1 MKDRING
8 RINQKL
14 IRIITILIIVAVM
27 LLPRQKVYA
36 DSNFTSYY
44 SQHTFAGDEGF
55 DSGEANCVCQST
67 SGYIWIGTDN
77 GIYRYDGSE
86 FTLFPL
92 DSNEDGTKYSINCI
106 YHTSDDKLYVGTDN
120 YGLYVYD
127 NGSFHRVSETYN
139 LGVSTINAMYE
150 DEENQLWLASSSGIY
165 RLTSDGVQIVDDEGI
180 SGYNI
185 GNISGYKGTIY
196 AIANNDVLIRVEDG
210 DEVTVTSKA
219 NYGIDD
225 INSLYVDSDGTRYY
239 GSAGYSILM
248 VTNRGKVSVI
258 NTGSLHGINKIY
270 NDGDKIW
277 ILADDG
283 VGYITSEKK
292 IVNVESLR
300 FNESMSDMIKDFEGN
315 YWFTSYRKGLLFLE
329 QSKFQNVTMKYGID
343 SSIVNCVTSYNG
355 NIFIGTDEGLY
366 VVDSKERLVSGSDN
380 ELVSKLYGISI
391 RDLYVDSGDKL
402 WIATYKIYGV
412 IRVDRN
418 WQYKSFSRGESSLAS
433 NSVNC
438 ITEISPGSVAVGTE
452 YGISIIASDEV
463 VKNITRMDGLDN
475 PDIVSLYSSED
486 GEIYAGS
493 NGAGMYIIN
502 RDYKVSGMTLD
513 GNQKMSVVTTMV
525 RGSSGLWIGTDN
537 GLYYKEGAVRQITTV
552 DNTNSIY
559 DMVLDSAGYLWIFGS
574 KGLYRY
580 YEKDILSSASPEYI
594 CFTKNDGIISG
605 ITEKSTNYVSSS
617 GTVYVCC
624 DEGLCKINLDDE
636 YVNEI
641 APKVRVAAVEVDGKD
656 YPVSDLDGQID
667 VPKNMNRITIRFSVL
682 SYVNRADIN
691 VDYYLEGFESEKR
704 TLSGTDKMEVEYTN
718 LEGGTYKFVL
728 TARNA
733 DGVECEQPL
742 TFVIDKELGFFE
754 TNLAKML
761 VVILIL
767 LFILICIVVARSIFR
782 TLRKQNEQVEELS
795 KKSEE
800 AEKSNQAK
808 NDYVN
813 YLNHEIRT
821 PLNNII
827 SISELA
833 MRGCQDTQSDEYI
846 QYSRLYSAGRE
857 ILDMSDGISR
867 LSNLKDDIIEPEFK
881 QYFASDLIEELSD
894 EFKGLIN
901 RDLIALKVSIEDKI
915 PNGLIGDMQAIR
927 EIMEN
932 VFAWSANTTKE
943 GYISI
948 DVDWHM
954 ARKAESDA
962 HEQDADVE
970 DHVEYAEYIDE
981 PETEISRIFDSDHD
995 EIYLD
1000 FKLSDTGLGVKE
1012 ERLDTMFELDD
1023 SYERSD
1029 IGMFRV
1035 SLGLAIAKELVRL
1048 LDGDISVESI
1058 YGAGTTIRFS
1068 VRQSVFDY
1076 SYVNYNERKRKEMAR
1091 RNANSHLWLPD
1102 VKILIVDD
1110 SEIGLQ
1116 VEKTIFDTYGLS
1128 CDTATS
1134 GFDAL
1139 DKVMVNSYDMV
1150 FIDTVMPVMDGI
1162 DTVREIRNLD
1172 GEEFK
1177 KMPIVALSANTVD
1190 TSREE
1195 ILTSG
1200 FNDIIVKPIELD
1212 QAESMLRTYVS
1223 DDKVKEKNTAI
1234 SQTEDD
1240 ISYMEDAVILRRFIA
1255 VEDTVRVMGG
1265 SFRTFNTFVRNY
1277 KEEYQDEVQML
1288 RTYIDD
1294 DVRRYKN
1301 IIHDIKSSSANIG
1314 AYGIERKAA
1323 NLESAINIGNQQY
1336 ARDNTRDFVAM
1347 MNDFFK
1353 QIEKYM
1359 SKINHEDV
1367 VVEKEYRDG
1376 INKGKLKE
1384 IRAFLRAGDREPVES
1399 LMSELDRYQYGDID
1413 TEFFTALKEFV
1424 ASGDY
1429 QTSSEM
1435 IDQYL
1440 NSQ

>member
-1 MKDRING
+1 MRDQLKRRLNIVRIFA
-8 RINQKL
+8 IVFA
-14 IRIITILIIVAVM
+14 VAVIM
-27 LLPRQKVYA
+27 LPRQMVRA
-36 DSNFTSYY
+36 DSDFTSDY

-92 DSNEDGTKYSINCI
+92 DSDEDGTKYSINCI
-106 YHTSDDKLYVGTDN
+106 YLTSDDKLYVGTDN

-127 NGSFHRVSETYN
+127 NGAFNRVAETYN

-150 DEENQLWLASSSGIY
+150 DDKDQLWLASSSGIY
-165 RLTSDGVQIVDDEGI
+165 YLTSDGVKMVDDEGI

-185 GNISGYKGTIY
+185 GNISGYDGTIY
-196 AIANNDVLIRVEDG
+196 ATANNDVLIRV
-210 DEVTVTSKA
+210 DENGEITVTSKSS
-219 NYGIDD
+219 YGIDD
-225 INSLYVDSDGTRYY
+225 INSLYIDENGTRYY
-239 GSAGYSILM
+239 GSAGYSIL
-248 VTNRGKVSVI
+248 TINSKGKVGVI
-258 NTGSLHGINKIY
+258 STGSLHGINKIY
-270 NDGDKIW
+270 NDGEKIW

-283 VGYITSEKK
+283 VGYITSGNK

-329 QSKFQNVTMKYGID
+329 QSKFQNVTMKYVID

-355 NIFIGTDEGLY
+355 SIFIGTDEGLY
-366 VVDSKERLVSGSDN
+366 VVDSNGRIVSGSDN
-380 ELVSKLYGISI
+380 ELVAQLYGISI
-391 RDLYVDSGDKL
+391 RDLYVDSSDKL

-418 WQYKSFSRGESSLAS
+418 WQYKSFNRSESALVS

-438 ITEISPGSVAVGTE
+438 ITEMGPDSVAVGTE
-452 YGISIIASDEV
+452 NGISIIGSDETIN
-463 VKNITRMDGLDN
+463 NISRMDGLDN
-475 PDIVSLYSSED
+475 PDIISLYVSD
-486 GEIYAGS
+486 NGDLYAGS
-493 NGAGMYIIN
+493 NGAGIYIIN
-502 RDYKVSGMTLD
+502 SDYRVTNMALD
-513 GNQKMSVVTTMV
+513 DNQKMSVVTNMV
-525 RGSSGLWIGTDN
+525 EGSSGLWIGTDN
-537 GLYYKEGAVRQITTV
+537 GLYYREGAVRQITTV

-559 DMVLDSAGYLWIFGS
+559 DMILDSAGYLWIFGS
-574 KGLYRY
+574 RGMYRY

-594 CFTKNDGIISG
+594 SFSKNDGIISN
-605 ITEKSTNYVSSS
+605 ITEKSTNYVSNS

-624 DEGLCKINLDDE
+624 DEGLCKINLESE
-636 YVNEI
+636 YVNSV
-641 APKVRVAAVEVDGKD
+641 APKVRVASVEVDGKD

-667 VPKNMNRITIRFSVL
+667 VPKNTNRITIKFSVL

-691 VDYYLEGFESEKR
+691 VNYYLEGFESEKR
-704 TLSGTDKMEVEYTN
+704 TLTGTDKMEVEYTN

-728 TARNA
+728 TANNA

-761 VVILIL
+761 GIILIL
-767 LFILICIVVARSIFR
+767 LLILIGVVVARSIFR

-808 NDYVN
+808 NGYVN
-813 YLNHEIRT
+813 YLNHEIRA

-827 SISELA
+827 SISEIA
-833 MRGCQDTQSDEYI
+833 MRGCQDTHSDEYI

-857 ILDMSDGISR
+857 ILDMSDGISK
-867 LSNLKDDIIEPEFK
+867 LSNLKDDIIDPEFK
-881 QYFASDLIEELSD
+881 QYFASDLIEELS
-894 EFKGLIN
+894 EELGGMIN
-901 RDLIALKVSIEDKI
+901 RDLIDLKVSIEDKI
-915 PNGLIGDMQAIR
+915 PNGLIGDMQAIK
-927 EIMEN
+927 EIIEDI
-932 VFAWSANTTKE
+932 FAWSASTTKE

-954 ARKAESDA
+954 ARNAENDD
-962 HEQDADVE
+962 HTPETADNE
-970 DHVEYAEYIDE
+970 EYMEYIDE
-981 PETEISRIFDSDHD
+981 PVTEISSIFDQDHD

-1000 FKLSDTGLGVKE
+1000 FKISDTGLGVKE

-1048 LDGDISVESI
+1048 LDGEINVESI

-1102 VKILIVDD
+1102 AKILIVDD
-1110 SEIGLQ
+1110 SEISLQ
-1116 VEKTIFDTYGLS
+1116 VEKTIFDTYGLD

-1139 DKVMVNSYDMV
+1139 DKVMVNGYDVV

-1177 KMPIVALSANTVD
+1177 KMPIVALSANTVE

-1212 QAESMLRTYVS
+1212 QAEAMLRNYVS
-1223 DDKVKEKNTAI
+1223 EDKVKEKNTDLT
-1234 SQTEDD
+1234 QNGDD
-1240 ISYMEDAVILRRFIA
+1240 MNYIEDAVILRRFIA

-1277 KEEYQDEVQML
+1277 KEEYQEEVQML

-1301 IIHDIKSSSANIG
+1301 IIHDIKSSSANLG

-1353 QIEKYM
+1353 QIDKYM
-1359 SKINHEDV
+1359 AKINHVIKPE
-1367 VVEKEYRDG
+1367 EKEYRDG

-1384 IRAFLRAGDREPVES
+1384 LRAFLRAGDREPVES
-1399 LMSELDRYQYGDID
+1399 LVSELDRYQYGDID

>member
-1 MKDRING
+1 MR
-8 RINQKL
+8 NQLSRGL
-14 IRIITILIIVAVM
+14 IRIFAIVFAVAVVI
-27 LLPRQKVYA
+27 LPRQKVRA
-36 DSNFTSYY
+36 DSDFTSDY

-92 DSNEDGTKYSINCI
+92 DSDEDGTKYSINCI
-106 YHTSDDKLYVGTDN
+106 YLTSDDKLYVGTDN

-127 NGSFHRVSETYN
+127 SGAFHRVAETYN

-165 RLTSDGVQIVDDEGI
+165 YLTADGVKMVEDESI

-185 GNISGYKGTIY
+185 GNISGYDGTIY
-196 AIANNDVLIRVEDG
+196 ATANNDVLIRVGNNG
-210 DEVTVTSKA
+210 DVTVTSKS

-225 INSLYVDSDGTRYY
+225 INSLFVDENGTRYY
-239 GSAGYSILM
+239 GSAGYSILTI
-248 VTNRGKVSVI
+248 TNSGKVGVI

-270 NDGDKIW
+270 DDGEKIW
-277 ILADDG
+277 VLADDG
-283 VGYITSEKK
+283 VGYVTSENK

-366 VVDSKERLVSGSDN
+366 VVDSKGKLVVGSDN

-391 RDLYVDSGDKL
+391 RDLYVDTNDQL

-418 WQYKSFSRGESSLAS
+418 WQYKSFNRSESSLVS

-438 ITEISPGSVAVGTE
+438 ITEIGQGNVAVGTE
-452 YGISIIASDEV
+452 NGISIVGTDEV
-463 VKNITRMDGLDN
+463 IRNISRMDGLDN
-475 PDIVSLYSSED
+475 PDIISLYMSENGD
-486 GEIYAGS
+486 LYAGS
-493 NGAGMYIIN
+493 NGAGIYIIN
-502 RDYKVSGMTLD
+502 KDYRVTNMALED
-513 GNQKMSVVTTMV
+513 NQKMSVVTSMV
-525 RGSSGLWIGTDN
+525 QGSSGLWIGTDN

-559 DMVLDSAGYLWIFGS
+559 DMILDSTGYLWIFGS
-574 KGLYRY
+574 RGMYRY
-580 YEKDILSSASPEYI
+580 YEKDILSSASPEFI
-594 CFTKNDGIISG
+594 SFSKNDGIISN
-605 ITEKSTNYVSSS
+605 ITEKSTNYVSNS

-624 DEGLCKINLDDE
+624 DEGLCKINLESE

-641 APKVRVAAVEVDGKD
+641 APKVRVASVEVDGEE
-656 YPVSDLDGQID
+656 YPVSELDGQID
-667 VPKNMNRITIRFSVL
+667 VPKNTNRITIRFSVL
-682 SYVNRADIN
+682 SYVNREDIN
-691 VDYYLEGFESEKR
+691 VNYYLEGFESEKR
-704 TLSGTDKMEVEYTN
+704 TLTGTDKMEVEYTN

-728 TARNA
+728 TANNA

-761 VVILIL
+761 GIVLIL
-767 LFILICIVVARSIFR
+767 LLILIGIGVARSIFR

-833 MRGCQDTQSDEYI
+833 MRGCQDPQSDEYI

-857 ILDMSDGISR
+857 ILDMSDGISK
-867 LSNLKDDIIEPEFK
+867 LSNLKDDIIDPEFK
-881 QYFASDLIEELSD
+881 QYFASDLIEELS
-894 EFKGLIN
+894 EELGGMIN
-901 RDLIALKVSIEDKI
+901 RDLIDLKVSIEDKI

-927 EIMEN
+927 EIIEN
-932 VFAWSANTTKE
+932 IFTWSASTTKE

-954 ARKAESDA
+954 ARTAENDE
-962 HEQDADVE
+962 HEPE
-970 DHVEYAEYIDE
+970 DMAGSSEYGDYIDE
-981 PETEISRIFDSDHD
+981 PETEISRIFDRDHD

-1000 FKLSDTGLGVKE
+1000 FKVSDTGLGVKE

-1116 VEKTIFDTYGLS
+1116 VEKTIFDTYGLD

-1139 DKVMVNSYDMV
+1139 DKVMVNGYDMV

-1177 KMPIVALSANTVD
+1177 KIPIVALSANTVE

-1212 QAESMLRTYVS
+1212 QAESMLRTYVAV
-1223 DDKVKEKNTAI
+1223 DKVKEKNTDLTQ
-1234 SQTEDD
+1234 SEDD
-1240 ISYMEDAVILRRFIA
+1240 INYMEDAVLLRRFIA

-1265 SFRTFNTFVRNY
+1265 SFKTFNTFVRNY
-1277 KEEYQDEVQML
+1277 MEEYKDEVQML
-1288 RTYIDD
+1288 RNYIDD

-1336 ARDNTRDFVAM
+1336 ARDNTRDFIAM

-1353 QIEKYM
+1353 QIDKYM
-1359 SKINHEDV
+1359 AKINHVEKV
-1367 VVEKEYRDG
+1367 EEKEYRDG

-1384 IRAFLRAGDREPVES
+1384 MRAFLRAGDREPVES
-1399 LMSELDRYQYGDID
+1399 LISEIDRYQYGDID
-1413 TEFFTALKEFV
+1413 TEFFTALKDYV

-1440 NSQ
+1440 NSI